1 MVEDY
6 EEVEVEEEEV
16 SDGVQDQSI
25 QSLGSRL
32 SARFSEYKDAR
43 KETENEWLKDLRQY
57 NGQYEPEVLARLNE
71 AGARSKVFVGLT
83 RTKVMAA
90 YSRIIDLLFQHGDI
104 FFSLQPT
111 PVADLDPVQA
121 VKMRQQATQEIMM
134 ASQMMDPNMN
144 QDLIM
149 ARMGEL
155 EEEFKELEQKVARE
169 AAETMTTEIM
179 DQLIESNAE
188 MKLKESILESCIFG
202 AGAVKAG
209 TVKIDT
215 TQSYQKLEDPMTGEM
230 GYALSIVEKATPEV
244 ESVSIFDLYPDP
256 YCTSLEDCDG
266 LFRRHVL
273 TRRQFRELADLPQFD
288 ASMIKYLLKVNRTG
302 NHVEEDHERTRRRIA
317 GIKDNTESNRF
328 EVLEFWGTIDG
339 YELKEHDIELP
350 EGADLSDDFNA
361 CVWSCGGKVIK
372 VMLNPVSGYKMP
384 YFIFPYERTPHQ
396 FWGTGVPRM
405 MRDSQGTMNAATR
418 IWLDNLALSS
428 GPMVEVNTDLLAAGE
443 DPTDIHPWR
452 VFLREGGDGS
462 MPAVRWYQPVANA
475 NGLNQ
480 IVEIFRRFA
489 DETTSLPSYTHG
501 EQTQGLNKTATGM
514 SMLMGAANV
523 ALKSTIKNIDDFL
536 MEPMITALFH
546 WNMEFGT
553 NEKAKG
559 DLKVIARGSTAL
571 VQKEVQSQRL
581 LQFLSL
587 VSNPTDIGLVDRTQ
601 LIRDIAKSMDI
612 DPDEIVKSEE
622 QIALEQQQA
631 IQAQM
636 LQGASAGSPP
646 PLGGGGMEAGNAPAP
661 MPI

>member
-1 MVEDY
+1 MI
-6 EEVEVEEEEV
+6 EEYDEAALEPVKE
-16 SDGVQDQSI
+16 SDGTQDHSI
-25 QSLGSRL
+25 ESLGARL
-32 SARFSEYKDAR
+32 AARFQEFKDAR
-43 KETENEWLKDLRQY
+43 KETENEWIKDLRQY
-57 NGQYEPEVLARLNE
+57 NGQYEPEVLARLE
-71 AGARSKVFVGLT
+71 ESGARSKVFVGLT

-90 YSRIIDLLFQHGDI
+90 YSRIIDLLFQHGDPA
-104 FFSLQPT
+104 FACEPT
-111 PVADLDPVQA
+111 PVADLSPIQV
-121 VKMRQQATQEIMM
+121 VKLREQATQEIMM

-144 QDLIM
+144 QDLVM
-149 ARMGEL
+149 ARLGEL
-155 EEEFKELEQKVARE
+155 EEEFKDIEQKAAQE
-169 AAETMTTEIM
+169 ASENMTNEIM
-179 DQLIESNAE
+179 DQLIENNAD

-202 AGAVKAG
+202 SGAVKAG

-215 TQSYQKLEDPMTGEM
+215 TQSYEKLQDPTTGET
-230 GYALSIVEKATPEV
+230 GYALSIIEKATPEV

-288 ASMIKYLLKVNRTG
+288 GEMVKYLLKTNRTG
-302 NHVEEDHERTRRRIA
+302 NHVEEEHERTRRRIA
-317 GIKDNTESNRF
+317 GINDHSESNRF
-328 EVLEFWGTIDG
+328 EVLEFWGTVDG
-339 YELKEHDIELP
+339 YELEEHDIDLP
-350 EGADLSDDFNA
+350 EGADLSDDYNA
-361 CVWSCGGKVIK
+361 CVWMCSGKVIK
-372 VMLNPVSGYKMP
+372 VMLNPIKGYKMP

-501 EQTQGLNKTATGM
+501 ESGKSLNKTATGM

-536 MEPMITALFH
+536 MEPMIKALYH
-546 WNMEFGT
+546 WNMEF
-553 NEKAKG
+553 NSKDYIKG

-587 VSNPTDIGLVDRTQ
+587 VSNPMDSGLVDRNQ

-622 QIALEQQQA
+622 QIVLEQQQA

-636 LQGASAGSPP
+636 LQGAGSVSPSP
-646 PLGGGGMEAGNAPAP
+646 IGDGGMGAGPTP
-661 MPI
+661 PSMPI

>member
-350 EGADLSDDFNA
+350 EDADLSDDFNA

>member
-1 MVEDY
+1 MI
-6 EEVEVEEEEV
+6 EEYDEAALEPEKE
-16 SDGVQDQSI
+16 SDGTQDHSI
-25 QSLGSRL
+25 QSLGARL
-32 SARFSEYKDAR
+32 AARFQEFKDAR

-57 NGQYEPEVLARLNE
+57 NGQYEPEVLARLE
-71 AGARSKVFVGLT
+71 ESGARSKVFVGLT

-90 YSRIIDLLFQHGDI
+90 YSRIIDLLFQHGDPA
-104 FFSLQPT
+104 FACEPT
-111 PVADLDPVQA
+111 PVADLSPIQV
-121 VKMRQQATQEIMM
+121 VKLREQATQEIMM

-144 QDLIM
+144 QDLVM
-149 ARMGEL
+149 ARLGEL
-155 EEEFKELEQKVARE
+155 EQEFKEIEQKAAQE
-169 AAETMTTEIM
+169 AAENMTTEIM

-188 MKLKESILESCIFG
+188 MKLKESMLEACIFG
-202 AGAVKAG
+202 SGAVKAG

-215 TQSYQKLEDPMTGEM
+215 TQSYEKLEDPQTGET
-230 GYALSIVEKATPEV
+230 GYALSVIEKATPEV

-288 ASMIKYLLKVNRTG
+288 GEMVKYLLKTNRTG

-317 GIKDNTESNRF
+317 GINDHSESNRF
-328 EVLEFWGTIDG
+328 EVLEFWGTVDG
-339 YELKEHDIELP
+339 YELQEHDIEMP
-350 EGADLSDDFNA
+350 EDADLSDDYNA
-361 CVWSCGGKVIK
+361 CVWMCSGKVIK
-372 VMLNPVSGYKMP
+372 VMLNPISGYKMP
-384 YFIFPYERTPHQ
+384 YFVFPYERTPHQ

-501 EQTQGLNKTATGM
+501 ETGKSLNKTATGM

-536 MEPMITALFH
+536 MEPMIKALYH
-546 WNMEFGT
+546 WNMEF
-553 NEKAKG
+553 NSKDYIKG
-559 DLKVIARGSTAL
+559 DLKIVARGSTAL

-587 VSNPTDIGLVDRTQ
+587 VSNPMDSGLVDRNQ

-636 LQGASAGSPP
+636 LQGAGAVGPS
-646 PLGGGGMEAGNAPAP
+646 PLGDGGMGAGPTPPP

>member
-6 EEVEVEEEEV
+6 EEVEVEEEA

-25 QSLGSRL
+25 QSLGARL
-32 SARFSEYKDAR
+32 SARFQEYKDAR

-57 NGQYEPEVLARLNE
+57 NGQYEPDVLARLNE

-104 FFSLQPT
+104 FFALQPT
-111 PVADLDPVQA
+111 PVAELDPVQA
-121 VKMRQQATQEIMM
+121 VKMRQQATEEIMM
-134 ASQMMDPNMN
+134 ASQMMDPNLN

-149 ARMGEL
+149 ARIGEL
-155 EEEFKELEQKVARE
+155 EEEFKEIEQKVAKE
-169 AAETMTTEIM
+169 AAEKMTTEIM
-179 DQLIESNAE
+179 DQLVETNAE

-215 TQSYQKLEDPMTGEM
+215 TQSYQKLEDPITGES
-230 GYALSIVEKATPEV
+230 GYALSIIEKAKPEV

-256 YCTSLEDCDG
+256 YCTNLEDCDG

-288 ASMIKYLLKVNRTG
+288 ASMVKYLLKVNRTG
-302 NHVEEDHERTRRRIA
+302 NHVEEDHERTRRQIA
-317 GIKDNTESNRF
+317 GINDNAESNRF
-328 EVLEFWGTIDG
+328 EVLEFWGTVDG
-339 YELKEHDIELP
+339 YELKEHDIALP
-350 EGADLSDDFNA
+350 EEADLSDDYNA
-361 CVWSCGGKVIK
+361 CVWICGGKVIK

-559 DLKVIARGSTAL
+559 DLKVVARGSTAL

-601 LIRDIAKSMDI
+601 LLRDIAQSMDI

-636 LQGASAGSPP
+636 LQGASAGSPSP
-646 PLGGGGMEAGNAPAP
+646 FGGGGMEAGNAPAP